1 MIRILKKSLKIITL
15 VCEVIQVSY
24 IDLIRQEGEYNYSAN
39 IQYDIENDKKMLRF
53 IPNETTI
60 SLLREYFTDIMRNT
74 PESHARILY
83 GSYGTGKSHFLTV
96 LTMLLGKLHS
106 KGVAF
111 NTFIQRVAEYD
122 PELASDIKSFIVNEE
137 RKPLLVVPIVFDFE
151 DFERCIYFSLKK
163 KLENIGIEISFK
175 TFYDQANALL
185 DQWKSSE
192 NSNSRLIE
200 ACKTTGVS
208 LKTLEKK
215 LTSYD
220 KNSERLFQKVFSQMT
235 FGVKYVYEVSNLDE
249 IISQTNK
256 ATADKYSGIVFVFD
270 EFGRYMEDNIKKIK
284 VKAVQD
290 LAECCDHSGANN
302 HLILV
307 SHKEIGQYTQKYGS
321 NISSEWK
328 KVEGRFKSTPI
339 NDKQDQCL
347 SLIKN
352 IILKNSDVWKEFQE
366 THKNELNR
374 IYSEGLDFKGF
385 LIDVSKENPF
395 AGGFPLHPI
404 TLYTLDKLSKKVAQ
418 NERTFF
424 TYLASKEENSLYR
437 FLIKHEL
444 DDFHF
449 VGIDEIYDYFEPSI
463 KSVQSDESYS
473 WYKNL
478 NSALSKINSNVYEDT
493 PEVKLLKV
501 IATIGIVNDSST
513 LVANKTT
520 LCNVIDCPNEI
531 LENALTS
538 LCERRVIKYSGSY
551 DRYEF
556 FEASIYDVEA
566 MIEEESQGIQ
576 DETVVNTLNEEFID
590 FVLYPYK
597 YNREYKISRVF
608 IPVYATNSL
617 IKQRTLVNKLG
628 QYYDGALIMLIADQ
642 EENEESVREKSRNIE
657 RAIFFVNTE
666 TQALTKAVKRY
677 VAVKSLE
684 SQKSRY
690 IDKDPS
696 FEKELMYF
704 KKEISSIIFTLI
716 HEWKNNYSEETFVI
730 ADGERKS
737 KVKSFKDLSDVA
749 SDICSKKFYKTLIVN
764 NELLNKNNVSPSI
777 TVAKKNAIA
786 NIINGCS
793 DDAYYDLPF
802 LSPDY
807 ICVRSLLA
815 KNGFINGLDDV
826 VQNKLSDGSMP
837 QKELRKLIEGHIEDA
852 KKDFVSFSTIISE
865 LKAPPYGLRS
875 GYLSILL
882 AHILI
887 PHKKSLIISSH
898 NIEQELSV
906 ELFEDIVRRSND
918 YTFSIATW
926 SKEQIDF
933 LDSLEVL
940 FKDYIREDSLNRNR
954 LKAIYEAIL
963 SHYKNVSKF
972 ARTTQLY
979 ISEEAKLYRKILEK
993 STTNYSSFF
1002 FEKLRNLSCDFETAL
1017 EVVKNS
1023 KIDLENTTISLANEL
1038 TKEFLSAFDVSLDI
1052 SLGQMITKRYKDSWE
1067 AKRKKSFDYY
1077 TNAFLE
1083 LASKVTATDDDYAII
1098 LNISKVL
1105 TGFELVY
1112 WNDSHKNEFVTR
1124 LNEIKTKL
1132 DSYEASESLTG
1143 KEAKMTLVTSS
1154 GIEKT
1159 LIFDKTELGALSQT
1173 VKNKINATF
1182 GNYGMAISYDDKVQI
1197 VLSILEDLM
1206 EGK

>member
-1 MIRILKKSLKIITL
+1 M
-15 VCEVIQVSY
+15 SY
-24 IDLIRQEGEYNYSAN
+24 VDLIRQEGEYNYSAN

-53 IPNETTI
+53 IPNETTV
-60 SLLREYFTDIMRNT
+60 SLLREYFTDITRTVPTN
-74 PESHARILY
+74 HARILY

-106 KGVAF
+106 NGTAF
-111 NTFIQRVAEYD
+111 NTFIKRVSEYD
-122 PELASDIKSFIVNEE
+122 SELASDIKSFINSEE

-163 KLENIGIEISFK
+163 KLENIGVEISFK
-175 TFYDQANALL
+175 TFYDQATTLL
-185 DQWKSSE
+185 TQWKS
-192 NSNSRLIE
+192 NVDSNDKLVE
-200 ACKTTGVS
+200 ACKNTGLS
-208 LKTLEKK
+208 LNKLEEK
-215 LTSYD
+215 LAAFD
-220 KNSERLFQKVFSQMT
+220 KNSEKLFQQVFSQMT
-235 FGVKYVYEVSNLDE
+235 YGVKYIYEVSNIAE
-249 IISQTNK
+249 IINQTNETI
-256 ATADKYSGIVFVFD
+256 ATQYSGIVFVFD
-270 EFGRYMEDNIKKIK
+270 EFGRYMEDNIKKMK
-284 VKAVQD
+284 VKSVQD
-290 LAECCDHSGANN
+290 LAEFCDHSNANN
-302 HLILV
+302 HIVLV
-307 SHKEIGQYTQKYGS
+307 SHKEISQYTQKYGKS
-321 NISSEWK
+321 IASEWK
-328 KVEGRFKSTPI
+328 KVEGRYKATPI

-352 IILKNSDVWKEFQE
+352 IILKDKDVWKEFQE
-366 THKNELNR
+366 IHENELNR

-385 LIDVSKENPF
+385 LIDVSNENPF

-449 VGIDEIYDYFEPSI
+449 VGIDEIYDYFEPNI
-463 KSVQSDESYS
+463 KSVQSDESYN

-478 NSALSKINSNVYEDT
+478 ISALSKINSNIYDDT

-501 IATIGIVNDSST
+501 IATIGIVNDSSA
-513 LVANKTT
+513 LVANKST

-538 LCERRVIKYSGSY
+538 LCERRIIKYSGSY

-556 FEASIYDVEA
+556 FEASIYDVET
-566 MIEEESQGIQ
+566 MIEEESQGVQ
-576 DETVVNTLNEEFID
+576 DEAVANTLNEEFVD
-590 FVLYPYK
+590 FVLYPYS
-597 YNREYKISRVF
+597 YNREFKISRVF
-608 IPVYATNSL
+608 IPVYATSTSL
-617 IKQRTLVNKLG
+617 INQRTLINKLG
-628 QYYDGALIMLIADQ
+628 QYYDGALIMLLADQ
-642 EENEESVREKSRNIE
+642 EESEENVCNKSCDVE
-657 RAIFFVNTE
+657 RSIFFVNTE
-666 TQALTKAVKRY
+666 MQSLSKAVKRY
-677 VAVKSLE
+677 VAIKSLE
-684 SQKSRY
+684 SQKSRF

-704 KKEISSIIFTLI
+704 KKEISSVILSLI
-716 HEWKNNYSEETFVI
+716 HEWKNNYSEETYVI
-730 ADGERKS
+730 VHGEHKADI
-737 KVKSFKDLSDVA
+737 KSFKDLSDVA
-749 SDICSKKFYKTLIVN
+749 SEICLNEFSKTLIVN
-764 NELLNKNNVSPSI
+764 NELLNKNNVSASI

-786 NIINGCS
+786 KIINGCS
-793 DDAYYDLPF
+793 AKNYYDLPY

-807 ICVRSLLA
+807 ICIRSLLA
-815 KNGFINGLDDV
+815 KNGLIAGLEDV
-826 VQNKLSDGSMP
+826 VQNELSDGRLP
-837 QKELRKLIEGHIEDA
+837 QNDLQMLINNYISKC
-852 KKDFVSFSTIISE
+852 KKDYVCFETIVSE
-865 LKAPPYGLRS
+865 LKAPPYGLRN

-882 AHILI
+882 AHILM
-887 PHKKSLIISSH
+887 PYKKSLIISSH

-906 ELFEDIVRRSND
+906 DLFEEIVRRPSD
-918 YTFSIATW
+918 YSFSIASW
-926 SKEQIDF
+926 SREQIDF
-933 LDSLEVL
+933 LDSLEL
-940 FKDYIREDSLNRNR
+940 MFKDYIREDSLSKNR
-954 LKAIYEAIL
+954 LKAIYEAML

-972 ARTTQLY
+972 ARTTQVY
-979 ISEEAKLYRKILEK
+979 VSDETKMYRRILEK

-1002 FEKLRNLSCDFETAL
+1002 FKKLKDLSCDFDSAL
-1017 EVVKNS
+1017 SVVKNS
-1023 KIDLENTTISLANEL
+1023 KIDLENATMGLSNEL
-1038 TKEFLSAFDVSLDI
+1038 TKEFLLVFDVLSDI
-1052 SLGQMITKRYKDSWE
+1052 PLSGMIENRYKNNWE

-1083 LASKVTATDDDYAII
+1083 LASKVTSADEDYTII

-1105 TGFELVY
+1105 TGFELIY
-1112 WNDSHKNEFVTR
+1112 WNDSHKNEFITR

-1132 DSYEASESLTG
+1132 DSYEASDSLTG

-1159 LIFDKTELGALSQT
+1159 LIFDKSDLGALSQT

>member
-1 MIRILKKSLKIITL
+1 M
-15 VCEVIQVSY
+15 SY

-60 SLLREYFTDIMRNT
+60 SLLREYFTDITRTT
-74 PESHARILY
+74 PENHARILY

-106 KGVAF
+106 NGIAF
-111 NTFIQRVAEYD
+111 NTFIQRVTEYD
-122 PELASDIKSFIVNEE
+122 PELASDIKGFVENKE

-163 KLENIGIEISFK
+163 KLENIGVRISFK

-185 DQWKSSE
+185 AQWKSNE
-192 NSNSRLIE
+192 DSNTKLIE
-200 ACKTTGVS
+200 ACKTTGLS
-208 LKTLEKK
+208 LKKLEMK
-215 LTSYD
+215 LASFD
-220 KNSERLFQKVFSQMT
+220 KNSEKLFQQVFSQMT
-235 FGVKYVYEVSNLDE
+235 FGVKYIYEVSNITE
-249 IISQTNK
+249 IINQTNE
-256 ATADKYSGIVFVFD
+256 AISGQYSGIVFIFD

-284 VKAVQD
+284 VKSVQD
-290 LAECCDHSGANN
+290 LAEFCDHSNANN
-302 HLILV
+302 HIILV
-307 SHKEIGQYTQKYGS
+307 SHKEISQYTQKYGKT
-321 NISSEWK
+321 IATEWK
-328 KVEGRFKSTPI
+328 KVEGRYKATPI

-352 IILKNSDVWKEFQE
+352 IILKNPDVWAKFQE

-449 VGIDEIYDYFEPSI
+449 VGIDEIYDYFEPNI

-478 NSALSKINSNVYEDT
+478 ISALSKINSNIYDDT

-501 IATIGIVNDSST
+501 IATIGIVNDSSA

-538 LCERRVIKYSGSY
+538 MCERRIIKYSGSY

-576 DETVVNTLNEEFID
+576 DETVANILNEEFVD
-590 FVLYPYK
+590 FVLYPYS
-597 YNREYKISRVF
+597 YNREFKISRVF
-608 IPVYATNSL
+608 IPVYATSNST
-617 IKQRTLVNKLG
+617 INQRTLVNKLG
-628 QYYDGALIMLIADQ
+628 QYYDGALIMLLADQ
-642 EENEESVREKSRNIE
+642 DDSLENICAKSLNVD

-666 TQALTKAVKRY
+666 MHALIKAVKRY
-677 VAVKSLE
+677 VAVKFLE
-684 SQKSRY
+684 SQKSKY
-690 IDKDPS
+690 VEKDPS

-704 KKEISSIIFTLI
+704 KKEISSIIFSLI
-716 HEWKNNYSEETFVI
+716 HEWKNHYSEESYIV
-730 ADGERKS
+730 ANGERKES
-737 KVKSFKDLSDVA
+737 VKSFKDLSNVA
-749 SDICSKKFYKTLIVN
+749 SDICSNEFYNTLIVN
-764 NELLNKNNVSPSI
+764 NELLNKNNVSASI

-786 NIINGCS
+786 NMINGYS
-793 DDAYYDLPF
+793 DKDYYNLPY

-815 KNGFINGLDDV
+815 KNGFIEDIDEV
-826 VQNKLSDGSMP
+826 AQNKLLDGRMP
-837 QKELRKLIEGHIEDA
+837 QKELQKLINTYIGKC
-852 KKDFVSFSTIISE
+852 KKDFVCFATIISE
-865 LKAPPYGLRS
+865 LKAPPFGLRS
-875 GYLSILL
+875 GYLSMLL
-882 AHILI
+882 AHILT
-887 PHKKSLIISSH
+887 PYKKSLIISSH

-906 ELFEDIVRRSND
+906 ELFEEIVRRPND
-918 YTFSIATW
+918 YLFSIASW
-926 SKEQIDF
+926 SKEQVEF
-933 LDSLEVL
+933 LDSLEL
-940 FKDYIREDSLNRNR
+940 IFKDFIREDLLSKNR

-979 ISEEAKLYRKILEK
+979 VSDETKLYRKILEK

-1002 FEKLRNLSCDFETAL
+1002 FKKLRDLGCDFESAL
-1017 EVVKNS
+1017 RVVKNS
-1023 KIDLENTTISLANEL
+1023 KIDLENATISLSNEL
-1038 TKEFLSAFDVSLDI
+1038 TKEFLSVFKISCDVSLGEI
-1052 SLGQMITKRYKDSWE
+1052 IEKSYKNSWE
-1067 AKRKKSFDYY
+1067 EKRKKAFDYY
-1077 TNAFLE
+1077 TNAFLD
-1083 LASKVTATDDDYAII
+1083 LASKVTTEDEDYTII

-1105 TGFELVY
+1105 TGFELIY
-1112 WNDSHKNEFVTR
+1112 WNDSHKNEFVAR
-1124 LNEIKTKL
+1124 LSEIKTKL
-1132 DSYEASESLTG
+1132 DSYEASDPLSEQ
-1143 KEAKMTLVTSS
+1143 EAKITLVTSG

-1159 LIFDKTELGALSQT
+1159 LVFDKSELSDLSQT
-1173 VKNKINATF
+1173 VKNKINSTF
-1182 GNYGMAISYDDKVQI
+1182 GNYAMAISYDDKVQI
-1197 VLSILEDLM
+1197 ILSILEDLM

>member
-1 MIRILKKSLKIITL
+1 M
-15 VCEVIQVSY
+15 SY

-39 IQYDIENDKKMLRF
+39 IQYDIETDKKMLRF
-53 IPNETTI
+53 IPNETTV
-60 SLLREYFTDIMRNT
+60 SLLREYFTDITKTVPAN
-74 PESHARILY
+74 HARILY

-106 KGVAF
+106 NGVAF

-122 PELASDIKSFIVNEE
+122 PALASDIKSFIINKD

-151 DFERCIYFSLKK
+151 DFDRCIYFSLKK
-163 KLENIGIEISFK
+163 KLESIGVEISFK
-175 TFYDQANALL
+175 TFYDQATALL
-185 DQWKSSE
+185 AQWKSNTE
-192 NSNSRLIE
+192 SNSKLLE
-200 ACKTTGVS
+200 ACKASGLS
-208 LKTLEKK
+208 LKKLEEK
-215 LTSYD
+215 LAAFD
-220 KNSERLFQKVFSQMT
+220 KNSERLFQQVFAQMT
-235 FGVKYVYEVSNLDE
+235 FGVKYIYEVSNVTE
-249 IISQTNK
+249 IINQTND
-256 ATADKYSGIVFVFD
+256 AIADQYSGIVFVFD

-284 VKAVQD
+284 VKSVQD
-290 LAECCDHSGANN
+290 LAEFCDHSNANN
-302 HLILV
+302 HIILV
-307 SHKEIGQYTQKYGS
+307 SHKEISQYTQKYGK
-321 NISSEWK
+321 NIASEWK
-328 KVEGRFKSTPI
+328 KVEGRYKATPI

-352 IILKNSDVWKEFQE
+352 IILKDSDIWDKFQE
-366 THKNELNR
+366 THRDELNR

-404 TLYTLDKLSKKVAQ
+404 TLYALDKLSKKVAQ

-437 FLIKHEL
+437 FLIRHEL

-449 VGIDEIYDYFEPSI
+449 VGIDEIYDYFEPNI

-478 NSALSKINSNVYEDT
+478 ISALSKINSNIYDDT
-493 PEVKLLKV
+493 PEVKLLKG
-501 IATIGIVNDSST
+501 IATIGIVNDSSA

-520 LCNVIDCPNEI
+520 LCNVIDCPNDI

-566 MIEEESQGIQ
+566 MIEEESQGVQ
-576 DETVVNTLNEEFID
+576 DEVVANTLNEEFVD
-590 FVLYPYK
+590 FVLYPYS

-608 IPVYATNSL
+608 IPVYVTSNSL
-617 IKQRTLVNKLG
+617 INQRILINKLG
-628 QYYDGALIMLIADQ
+628 HYYDGALIMLLADQ
-642 EENEESVREKSRNIE
+642 EESTENICDKSLNLDRT
-657 RAIFFVNTE
+657 IFFVNTE
-666 TQALTKAVKRY
+666 TQNLIKAVKRY

-684 SQKSRY
+684 SQKARY

-704 KKEISSIIFTLI
+704 KKEISSIIFSLI
-716 HEWKNNYSEETFVI
+716 HEWKNNYSEETFVV
-730 ADGERKS
+730 AEGEHKIS
-737 KVKSFKDLSDVA
+737 VKSFKALSDVA
-749 SDICSKKFYKTLIVN
+749 SDICASSFDKTLIVN
-764 NELLNKNNVSPSI
+764 NELLNKNNVSASI

-786 NIINGCS
+786 NIINGYS
-793 DDAYYDLPF
+793 ASNYYDLPY

-807 ICVRSLLA
+807 ICIRSLLA
-815 KNGFINGLDDV
+815 KNGFIEGLEDI
-826 VQNKLSDGSMP
+826 VQNELSDGSLP
-837 QKELRKLIEGHIEDA
+837 QNDLQELMNTYIGKG
-852 KKDFVSFSTIISE
+852 KKDYISFDTIISE

-882 AHILI
+882 AHILM

-906 ELFEDIVRRSND
+906 ELFEEIVRRPND
-918 YTFSIATW
+918 YSFSIASW
-926 SKEQIDF
+926 SKEQMNF
-933 LDSLEVL
+933 LDSLEMM
-940 FKDYIREDSLNRNR
+940 FKDYIREDSLNKNR
-954 LKAIYEAIL
+954 LKAIYEAML

-972 ARTTQLY
+972 ARTTQIY
-979 ISEEAKLYRKILEK
+979 VSDETKLYRKVLEK

-1002 FEKLRNLSCDFETAL
+1002 FKKLKDLGSDFDSAIS
-1017 EVVKNS
+1017 VINNS
-1023 KIDLENTTISLANEL
+1023 KIDLENATLGLSNNL
-1038 TKEFLSAFDVSLDI
+1038 TNEFLSVFDVSNNVPLCEI
-1052 SLGQMITKRYKDSWE
+1052 IESRYKNNWE

-1083 LASKVTATDDDYAII
+1083 LASKVTSADDDYVII

-1105 TGFELVY
+1105 TGFELIY

-1124 LNEIKTKL
+1124 LNEIKIKL
-1132 DSYEASESLTG
+1132 DSYEASDALTA

-1159 LIFDKTELGALSQT
+1159 LVFDKAELGSLSQT

-1182 GNYGMAISYDDKVQI
+1182 NNFGMAISYDDKVQI

>member
-1 MIRILKKSLKIITL
+1 M
-15 VCEVIQVSY
+15 SY

-53 IPNETTI
+53 IPNETTV
-60 SLLREYFTDIMRNT
+60 SLLREYFTDITKTVPAN
-74 PESHARILY
+74 HARILY

-106 KGVAF
+106 NGVAF

-122 PELASDIKSFIVNEE
+122 PALASDIKSFIINKD

-151 DFERCIYFSLKK
+151 DFDRCIYFSLKK
-163 KLENIGIEISFK
+163 KLESIGVEISFK
-175 TFYDQANALL
+175 TFYDQATALL
-185 DQWKSSE
+185 AQWKSNTE
-192 NSNSRLIE
+192 SNSKLLE
-200 ACKTTGVS
+200 ACKASGLS
-208 LKTLEKK
+208 LKKLEEK
-215 LTSYD
+215 LAAFD
-220 KNSERLFQKVFSQMT
+220 KNSERLFQQVFAQMT
-235 FGVKYVYEVSNLDE
+235 FGVKYIYEVSNVTE
-249 IISQTNK
+249 IINQTND
-256 ATADKYSGIVFVFD
+256 AIADQYSGIVFVFD

-284 VKAVQD
+284 VKSVQD
-290 LAECCDHSGANN
+290 LAEFCDHSNANN
-302 HLILV
+302 HIILV
-307 SHKEIGQYTQKYGS
+307 SHKEISQYTQKYGK
-321 NISSEWK
+321 NIASEWK
-328 KVEGRFKSTPI
+328 KVEGRYKATPI

-352 IILKNSDVWKEFQE
+352 IILKDSDIWDKFQE
-366 THKNELNR
+366 THRDELNR

-404 TLYTLDKLSKKVAQ
+404 TLYALDKLSKKVAQ

-437 FLIKHEL
+437 FLIRHEL

-449 VGIDEIYDYFEPSI
+449 VGIDEIYDYFEPNI

-478 NSALSKINSNVYEDT
+478 ISALSKINSNIYDDT
-493 PEVKLLKV
+493 PEVKLLKG
-501 IATIGIVNDSST
+501 IATIGIVNDSSA

-520 LCNVIDCPNEI
+520 LCNVIDCPNDI

-566 MIEEESQGIQ
+566 MIEEESQGVQ
-576 DETVVNTLNEEFID
+576 DEVVANTLNEEFVD
-590 FVLYPYK
+590 FVLYPYS

-608 IPVYATNSL
+608 IPVYVTSNSL
-617 IKQRTLVNKLG
+617 INQRTLINKLG
-628 QYYDGALIMLIADQ
+628 HYYDGALIMLLADQ
-642 EENEESVREKSRNIE
+642 EESIENICDKSLNLDRT
-657 RAIFFVNTE
+657 IFFVNTE
-666 TQALTKAVKRY
+666 TQNLIKAVKRY

-684 SQKSRY
+684 SQKARY

-704 KKEISSIIFTLI
+704 KKEISSIIFSLI
-716 HEWKNNYSEETFVI
+716 HEWKNNYSEEIFVV
-730 ADGERKS
+730 AEGEHKIS
-737 KVKSFKDLSDVA
+737 VKSFKALSDVA
-749 SDICSKKFYKTLIVN
+749 SNICVSTFDKTLIVN
-764 NELLNKNNVSPSI
+764 NELLNKNNVSASI

-786 NIINGCS
+786 NIINGYS
-793 DDAYYDLPF
+793 ASNYYDLPY

-807 ICVRSLLA
+807 ICIRSLLA
-815 KNGFINGLDDV
+815 KNGFIEGLEDI
-826 VQNKLSDGSMP
+826 VQNELSDGSLP
-837 QKELRKLIEGHIEDA
+837 QNDLQELMNTYIGKG
-852 KKDFVSFSTIISE
+852 KKDYISFDAIISE

-882 AHILI
+882 AHILM
-887 PHKKSLIISSH
+887 PYKKSLIISSH

-906 ELFEDIVRRSND
+906 ELFEEIVRRPND
-918 YTFSIATW
+918 YSFSIASW
-926 SKEQIDF
+926 SKEQTNF
-933 LDSLEVL
+933 LDSLEMM
-940 FKDYIREDSLNRNR
+940 FKDYIREDSLNKNR
-954 LKAIYEAIL
+954 LKAIYEAML

-972 ARTTQLY
+972 ARTTQIY
-979 ISEEAKLYRKILEK
+979 VSDETKLYRKVLEK

-1002 FEKLRNLSCDFETAL
+1002 FKKLKDLGSDFDSAIS
-1017 EVVKNS
+1017 VINNS
-1023 KIDLENTTISLANEL
+1023 KIDLENATLGLSNNL
-1038 TKEFLSAFDVSLDI
+1038 TNEFLSVFDVSNNVPLCEI
-1052 SLGQMITKRYKDSWE
+1052 IENRYKNNWE

-1083 LASKVTATDDDYAII
+1083 LASKVTSADDDYVII

-1105 TGFELVY
+1105 TGFELIY

-1132 DSYEASESLTG
+1132 DSYEASDALTK

-1159 LIFDKTELGALSQT
+1159 LVFDKAELGSLSQT

-1182 GNYGMAISYDDKVQI
+1182 NNFGMAISYDDKVQI

>member
-1 MIRILKKSLKIITL
+1 M
-15 VCEVIQVSY
+15 SY

-53 IPNETTI
+53 IPNETTV
-60 SLLREYFTDIMRNT
+60 SLLREYFTDITKTAPAN
-74 PESHARILY
+74 HARILY

-106 KGVAF
+106 NGVAF

-122 PELASDIKSFIVNEE
+122 PALASDIKSFIINKD

-151 DFERCIYFSLKK
+151 DFDRCIYFSLKK
-163 KLENIGIEISFK
+163 KLENIGVEISFK
-175 TFYDQANALL
+175 TFYDQATSLL
-185 DQWKSSE
+185 TQWKSNTE
-192 NSNSRLIE
+192 SNSKLIE
-200 ACKTTGVS
+200 ACKSSGIS
-208 LKTLEKK
+208 LNKLEEK
-215 LTSYD
+215 LATFD
-220 KNSERLFQKVFSQMT
+220 KNSERLFQQVFAQMT
-235 FGVKYVYEVSNLDE
+235 FGVKYIYEVSNVTE
-249 IISQTNK
+249 IINQTND
-256 ATADKYSGIVFVFD
+256 AIADQYSGIVFVFD

-284 VKAVQD
+284 VKSVQD
-290 LAECCDHSGANN
+290 LAEFCDHSNANN
-302 HLILV
+302 HIILV
-307 SHKEIGQYTQKYGS
+307 SHKEISQYTQKYGK
-321 NISSEWK
+321 NIASEWK
-328 KVEGRFKSTPI
+328 KVEGRYKATPI

-352 IILKNSDVWKEFQE
+352 IILKAPDVWDEFQE
-366 THKNELNR
+366 AHRNELNR

-404 TLYTLDKLSKKVAQ
+404 TLYALDKLSKKVAQ

-437 FLIKHEL
+437 FLIRHEL

-449 VGIDEIYDYFEPSI
+449 VGIDEIYDYFEPNI

-473 WYKNL
+473 WYKDL
-478 NSALSKINSNVYEDT
+478 ISALSKINSNIYDDT

-501 IATIGIVNDSST
+501 IATIGIVNDSSA
-513 LVANKTT
+513 LVANKAT
-520 LCNVIDCPNEI
+520 LCNVIDCPNDI

-566 MIEEESQGIQ
+566 MIEEESQGVQ
-576 DETVVNTLNEEFID
+576 DEAVANTLNEEFVD
-590 FVLYPYK
+590 FVLYPYS

-608 IPVYATNSL
+608 IPVYVTSNSL
-617 IKQRTLVNKLG
+617 LNQRTLINKLG
-628 QYYDGALIMLIADQ
+628 HYYDGALIMLLADQ
-642 EENEESVREKSRNIE
+642 EESIENICDKSLNLDRT
-657 RAIFFVNTE
+657 IFFVNTE
-666 TQALTKAVKRY
+666 TQNLIKAVKRY

-684 SQKSRY
+684 NQKARY

-704 KKEISSIIFTLI
+704 KKEISTIIFSSI
-716 HEWKNNYSEETFVI
+716 HEWKNNYSEETFVV
-730 ADGERKS
+730 AEGEHKIS
-737 KVKSFKDLSDVA
+737 VKSFKTLSDVA
-749 SDICSKKFYKTLIVN
+749 SNICLNTFYKTLVVN
-764 NELLNKNNVSPSI
+764 NELLNKNNVSASI

-786 NIINGCS
+786 NIINGYS
-793 DDAYYDLPF
+793 AINYYDLPY

-807 ICVRSLLA
+807 ICIRSLLA
-815 KNGFINGLDDV
+815 KNGLIEGLEDV
-826 VQNKLSDGSMP
+826 GQNELSDGSLP
-837 QKELRKLIEGHIEDA
+837 QNDLQDLMNTYIGKG
-852 KKDFVSFSTIISE
+852 KKDYVGFDTIISE

-882 AHILI
+882 AHILM
-887 PHKKSLIISSH
+887 PYKKSLIISSH

-906 ELFEDIVRRSND
+906 ELFEEIVRRPND
-918 YTFSIATW
+918 YSFSIASW
-926 SKEQIDF
+926 SKEQTNF
-933 LDSLEVL
+933 LDSLEMM
-940 FKDYIREDSLNRNR
+940 FKDYIREDSLNKNR
-954 LKAIYEAIL
+954 LKAIYEAML

-972 ARTTQLY
+972 ARTTQIY
-979 ISEEAKLYRKILEK
+979 VSDETKLYRKVLEK

-1002 FEKLRNLSCDFETAL
+1002 FKKLKDLGSDFDSAIS
-1017 EVVKNS
+1017 VINNS
-1023 KIDLENTTISLANEL
+1023 KIDLENATLGLSNKL
-1038 TKEFLSAFDVSLDI
+1038 TNEFLSVFDVSSNIPLCEI
-1052 SLGQMITKRYKDSWE
+1052 IENRYKNTWE

-1083 LASKVTATDDDYAII
+1083 LASKVTAADDDYAII

-1159 LIFDKTELGALSQT
+1159 LVFDKAELGALSQT

-1182 GNYGMAISYDDKVQI
+1182 NNFAMAISYDDKVQI

>member
-1 MIRILKKSLKIITL
+1 M
-15 VCEVIQVSY
+15 SY

-53 IPNETTI
+53 IPNETTV
-60 SLLREYFTDIMRNT
+60 SLLREYFTDITKAT
-74 PESHARILY
+74 PDSHARILY

-106 KGVAF
+106 NGVAF
-111 NTFIQRVAEYD
+111 NTFIQRVSEYD
-122 PELASDIKSFIVNEE
+122 PELASDIKNFIVNEE

-163 KLENIGIEISFK
+163 KLENIGVEISYK
-175 TFYDQANALL
+175 TFYDQAKALL
-185 DQWKSSE
+185 NQWKSNE
-192 NSNSRLIE
+192 ESNSRLID
-200 ACKTTGVS
+200 ACKTAGLT

-215 LTSYD
+215 LALCD
-220 KNSERLFQKVFSQMT
+220 KKSEKLFQKVFSQMT
-235 FGVKYVYEVSNLDE
+235 FGVKYVYEVSNLGE
-249 IISQTNK
+249 IINQTNE
-256 ATADKYSGIVFVFD
+256 AISGKYSGIVFVFD

-284 VKAVQD
+284 VKSVQD

-307 SHKEIGQYTQKYGS
+307 SHKEIGQYTQKYGN

-347 SLIKN
+347 SLIKS
-352 IILKNSDVWKEFQE
+352 IILKNSDVWTEFQE
-366 THKNELNR
+366 IHKNELNR

-478 NSALSKINSNVYEDT
+478 NSALSKINSSVYEDT

-551 DRYEF
+551 NRYEF
-556 FEASIYDVEA
+556 FEASIFDVEA

-576 DETVVNTLNEEFID
+576 DEIVANTLNEEFVD
-590 FVLYPYK
+590 FVLYPYS

-608 IPVYATNSL
+608 IPVYATSSAL
-617 IKQRTLVNKLG
+617 INQRIVVNKLG
-628 QYYDGALIMLIADQ
+628 QYYDGVLIMLLADQ
-642 EENEESVREKSRNIE
+642 NEIIEDICDKSLNIE
-657 RAIFFVNTE
+657 RSIFFVNTE
-666 TQALTKAVKRY
+666 TRAIVQAVKRY

-684 SQKSRY
+684 SKKSRY
-690 IDKDPS
+690 TEKDPS

-704 KKEISSIIFTLI
+704 KKEIGSVIFSLL
-716 HEWKNNYSEETFVI
+716 HEWKNNYSEETYVI
-730 ADGERKS
+730 ANGEQEK
-737 KVKSFKDLSDVA
+737 KIKAFKDLSDVA
-749 SDICSKKFYKTLIVN
+749 SDICSKKFKKTLIVN

-793 DDAYYDLPF
+793 DRSYYDLQF

-815 KNGFINGLDDV
+815 KNGLINGLDDV

-837 QKELRKLIEGHIEDA
+837 QERIKELIEGYIEA
-852 KKDFVSFSTIISE
+852 GKKDFVSFSTIISE

-882 AHILI
+882 AHLLM

-906 ELFEDIVRRSND
+906 ELFEEIVRRSND
-918 YTFSIATW
+918 YSFSIASW

-940 FKDYIREDSLNRNR
+940 FKDFIREDSLNRNR

-972 ARTTQLY
+972 ARTTQTY
-979 ISEEAKLYRKILEK
+979 IFEETKLYRKILEK

-1002 FEKLRNLSCDFETAL
+1002 FEKLRNLGSDFETAL
-1017 EVVKNS
+1017 VVVKNS
-1023 KIDLENTTISLANEL
+1023 KIDLENATINLANEL
-1038 TKEFLSAFDVSLDI
+1038 TKEFLSAFDVSSDI
-1052 SLGQMITKRYKDSWE
+1052 SLSQMITKRYKESWE

-1083 LASKVTATDDDYAII
+1083 LVSKVTETDEDYKII

-1105 TGFELVY
+1105 AGFELIY
-1112 WNDSHKNEFVTR
+1112 WNDSHKNEFVAR
-1124 LNEIKTKL
+1124 LNEIKIKL
-1132 DSYEASESLTG
+1132 DSYEASDSIVG